1 MTASDWIAL
10 AQALLLVA
18 AALLALRGY
27 SLGLIEHR
35 EAREEAAKAPLRDL
49 IGDVIREV
57 KELAAQAEKRV
68 MPGGTQRLDLIA
80 GRQRRLAVALASARP
95 DVFNLF
101 ATRELTTCGAQDVM
115 AQVIEKVPDDV
126 GVFNAFWRVEPV
138 DE

>member
-80 GRQRRLAVALASARP
+80 GASAAPRGCARFRTSGRLQP
-95 DVFNLF
+95 LRNTRTNDVWS
-101 ATRELTTCGAQDVM
+101 AGRDGAGHR
-115 AQVIEKVPDDV
+115 KGP
-126 GVFNAFWRVEPV
+126 R
-138 DE
+138 